1 MTVQPHRDLWTLVA
15 RGGALRAGEHV
26 ERFSHEA
33 DAYVRLSALLR
44 EAAEAGEPL
53 VNRIIP
59 PSGRERR

>member
-1 MTVQPHRDLWTLVA
+1 MTVQADRTRWTLVA

-26 ERFSHEA
+26 EKFSHET

-44 EAAEAGEPL
+44 EAREAGEPL

-59 PSGRERR
+59 PSTGARR